1 MDKYYISI
9 DCNLA
14 SSLIV
19 TCQILGYD
27 FEKTLNAGL
36 ESLLDGLS
44 NEIKDNKDR
53 AELQS

>member
-1 MDKYYISI
+1 MDKYYIPVE
-9 DCNLA
+9 CNLA

-44 NEIKDNKDR
+44 NEIKNNKDR
-53 AELQS
+53 AELQP